1 MDGVVLASPDNYKI
15 SYSINPLTNKK
26 SIVDSKKA
34 MEQFIRLKARFEN
47 HHIPVHV
54 IDAKVA
60 DPEGKYPDLVFVSNS
75 ALILR
80 GFPKVAILA
89 RYAHPERQG
98 EQDRVGAYLKHVLGY
113 KVIALPD
120 IKGLYFEGQGDTRW
134 SYQPEAGRHSTA
146 ASPLRS
152 YQPEAG
158 RHDKG
163 QQHLWMCYGA
173 GRTTK
178 AGIEAVRG
186 IILAEASKLGIAPPT
201 IHSLQ
206 IVEKKTYHLDLCFL
220 PLLNVVLLHGTSFS
234 PASRKEIANHFG
246 KDLVVN
252 VPLKYIYAC
261 NSVILNKTTLL
272 IPKLGDGCRQWMY
285 EKTGMRIEEVNVD
298 QYHLA
303 GGSVSCMVLPLWHT
317 LDPV

>member
-47 HHIPVHV
+47 NHITVHV

-113 KVIALPD
+113 KVIALSD

-134 SYQPEAGRHSTA
+134 ST
-146 ASPLRS
+146 
-152 YQPEAG
+152 
-158 RHDKG
+158 DKG
-163 QQHLWMCYGA
+163 GKHHLWMCYGA

-178 AGIEAVRG
+178 AGIEAVRT

-220 PLLNVVLLHGTSFS
+220 PILNVVLLHGTSFS

-252 VPLKYIYAC
+252 VPLKYMYAC
-261 NSVILNKTTLL
+261 NSVILNETTLL

-285 EKTGMRIEEVNVD
+285 EKTGMRIEEINVD
-298 QYHLA
+298 QFHLA
-303 GGSVSCMVLPLWHT
+303 GGSVSCMVLPLWSK
-317 LDPV
+317 